1 MHGSTSS
8 QYPHTKPYKTKVN
21 QTKPNIT
28 KIAITQEKVFFICY
42 KKLIFILF
50 LLKIQIFEKIQL
62 LINCALELAAIC
74 LACFCICHLSLENSS
89 ITVLYMSSFCKI
101 VVSLSVRWRYEL
113 YHRFYENDKALSCN
127 TTFLVR
133 YFVINICS

>member
-1 MHGSTSS
+1 MSFTNFYMLSPS
-8 QYPHTKPYKTKVN
+8 YPYYYEGVVMILTPILGRHFMAFYKTIFMKMVVHPIFAPPPSGYFG
-21 QTKPNIT
+21 TS
-28 KIAITQEKVFFICY
+28 
-42 KKLIFILF
+42 LIH
-50 LLKIQIFEKIQL
+50 
-62 LINCALELAAIC
+62 
-74 LACFCICHLSLENSS
+74 FCICHLSLENSS